1 MVSHEDRVWIYP
13 LPPTFQ
19 EDVAVEKEDGRNVAF
34 EYVAV
39 EQKIQKHPYQ
49 ACSHSLRSPVCE
61 APSCLC
67 AEDGSWRPPRH
78 AAQASRAFPVD
89 TPSDAPMRYAQ
100 PVGGFIT

>member
-39 EQKIQKHPYQ
+39 EQEIQKHPHQ
-49 ACSHSLRSPVCE
+49 AC
-61 APSCLC
+61 
-67 AEDGSWRPPRH
+67 
-78 AAQASRAFPVD
+78 
-89 TPSDAPMRYAQ
+89 
-100 PVGGFIT
+100 